1 MYRVRLILAALA
13 AFLLLATALAEAG
26 VTPSLLSSRGG
37 LTTITIAGTDKNS
50 PPIIQAP
57 DGTLHVA
64 IWRQDQ
70 WQARVW
76 MPQAAPSEKAEI
88 RDLKFRLKR
97 GEVLEELTSI
107 QQVSAGHIYRGRG
120 LTLRTYRAKPIPAR
134 PNEGLTRI
142 QLTPGVVWPKDG
154 AMEDRLSWRGFW
166 AAWSG
171 AIVAEHSGRHEF
183 RLKGEISK
191 VNLTVNRGP
200 VRVDDGAFA
209 LDLKAGEP
217 IPIRLEGFIENLGGL
232 AMEWT
237 PPLGPTEIVPASRLQ
252 PETKGSIKPASWEAA
267 DDFPIQAD
275 WRMAKVT
282 LPAPRGGSGSV
293 WARVQQ
299 PDGVWLHVEAVDG
312 RAEMPLP
319 DNPARAG
326 RLFPTS
332 WLAAGE
338 DGVTLLPGPDIIQA
352 PAPVQ
357 FAGPAPDPGL
367 DPDYLNW
374 EKALEVKSE
383 TEVQPLFSRSALRT
397 IYEPMAREAA
407 RQAGLSESVFC
418 RMIEVESGWDP
429 NAMSPVGAMGLGQ
442 LMPGTAFE
450 LGVDDPF
457 DPQQNLAGAAKYLAK
472 QYKRFGSYLLA
483 LAAYNA
489 GPGAVSRHG
498 GVPPYRETRRYVR
511 KILGSG

>member
-1 MYRVRLILAALA
+1 MVQRILAAIA
-13 AFLLLATALAEAG
+13 VNLLLACVHAKADVA
-26 VTPSLLSSRGG
+26 PSLLSSRGG
-37 LTTITIAGTDKNS
+37 LVTLTLPGPIDS
-50 PPIIQAP
+50 PAPLIQAP
-57 DGTLHVA
+57 DGALYLA
-64 IWRQDQ
+64 LRKGDQ
-70 WQARVW
+70 WQAKVW
-76 MPQAAPSEKAEI
+76 MPPAPVTKQAEI
-88 RDLKFRLKR
+88 LELPFKAVGPNGSSDLAVVK
-97 GEVLEELTSI
+97 
-107 QQVSAGHIYRGRG
+107 QVAAGHVFRGRG
-120 LTLRTYRAKPIPAR
+120 LTLRTYRDKPIAAR
-134 PNEGLTRI
+134 PNEGLIRS
-142 QLTPGVVWPKDG
+142 QLAPGLVWPKDG
-154 AMEDRLSWRGFW
+154 SMEDRLSWQGFW

-171 AIVAEHSGRHEF
+171 SIVAEHSGRHEF
-183 RLKGEISK
+183 KLRGEVSK
-191 VNLTVNRGP
+191 VALTVNRGP
-200 VRVDDGAFA
+200 VRVVAGVFS

-217 IPIRLEGFIENLGGL
+217 MPIRLEGFIEKVGGIAL
-232 AMEWT
+232 EWT
-237 PPLGPTEIVPASRLQ
+237 PPLGPTEVVPASRLQ
-252 PETKGSIKPASWEAA
+252 PESKGSIKPASWEAA
-267 DDFPIQAD
+267 DDFPVQAD

-319 DNPARAG
+319 DNPARSG

-357 FAGPAPDPGL
+357 FAGPAPDAGL

-383 TEVQPLFSRSALRT
+383 AEVQPLFSRSALRA

>member
-1 MYRVRLILAALA
+1 MKLILAALTP
-13 AFLLLATALAEAG
+13 FLLVQAAYSRGSAE
-26 VTPSLLSSRGG
+26 PNLLSSRGG
-37 LTTITIAGTDKNS
+37 LTRISVEGTRDS
-50 PPIIQAP
+50 APPIVEAP
-57 DGTLHVA
+57 DGSLHLT
-64 IWRQDQ
+64 IWRNEA
-70 WQARVW
+70 WQANIWV
-76 MPQAAPSEKAEI
+76 PPSAPNHH
-88 RDLKFRLKR
+88 DLLNEVKFRVKANDDFK
-97 GEVLEELTSI
+97 ELTSVK
-107 QQVSAGHIYRGRG
+107 QVSAGFVFRGRG
-120 LTLRTYRAKPIPAR
+120 LTLRTYRNKPAAAR
-134 PNEGLTRI
+134 PNEGLVRT
-142 QLTPGVVWPKDG
+142 QLAPGLVWPKDG
-154 AMEDRLSWRGFW
+154 AMEDRLSFQGFW

-171 AIVAEHSGRHEF
+171 SIVAEHSGRHEF
-183 RLKGEISK
+183 RLRGDVSK
-191 VNLTVNRGP
+191 VGLTVNRGP
-200 VRVDDGAFA
+200 VRVVDGAFS
-209 LDLKAGEP
+209 LELKAGEP
-217 IPIRLEGFIENLGGL
+217 MPIRLEGHIDRVGGIAL
-232 AMEWT
+232 EWA
-237 PPLGPTEIVPASRLQ
+237 PPVGPREVVPASRLQ
-252 PETKGSIKPASWEAA
+252 PETKGSIKPTPWQAA
-267 DDFPIQAD
+267 DDFPVQVD
-275 WRMAKVT
+275 WKGAMVS
-282 LPAPRGGSGSV
+282 LPAPMGGSGSV

-312 RAEMPLP
+312 KAEMPLP
-319 DNPARAG
+319 DNPARSG

-357 FAGPAPDPGL
+357 FAGPAPDAGL

-374 EKALEVKSE
+374 EKALEQKSE
-383 TEVQPLFSRSALRT
+383 TEVQVLTSRSALRAV
-397 IYEPMAREAA
+397 YEPMAREAA
-407 RQAGLSESVFC
+407 RKAGLNESIFC

-511 KILGSG
+511 KILG

>member
-1 MYRVRLILAALA
+1 MKTILAALTP
-13 AFLLLATALAEAG
+13 FLLLQAALSNVSAEPT
-26 VTPSLLSSRGG
+26 VLSSRGG
-37 LTTITIAGTDKNS
+37 LTRISIEGTQDS
-50 PPIIQAP
+50 AAPIVEAP
-57 DGTLHVA
+57 DGSLYLA
-64 IWRQDQ
+64 LWRNGA
-70 WQARVW
+70 WQANVFIPPS
-76 MPQAAPSEKAEI
+76 MVNGQASLNE
-88 RDLKFRLKR
+88 LKFKVKDSQGTKDLSLVK
-97 GEVLEELTSI
+97 
-107 QQVSAGHIYRGRG
+107 QVSAGFVFRGSG
-120 LTLRTYRAKPIPAR
+120 LTLRTYRNKPIATR
-134 PNEGLTRI
+134 PNEGLIRTQPSRG
-142 QLTPGVVWPKDG
+142 LVWPNDG
-154 AMEDRLSWRGFW
+154 AMENRLSWQGFW
-166 AAWSG
+166 AVWTGS
-171 AIVAEHSGRHEF
+171 IVAEHSGRHEF
-183 RLKGEISK
+183 RLKGDISK
-191 VNLTVNRGP
+191 VGLTVNRGP
-200 VRVDDGAFA
+200 VRVVDGAFS

-217 IPIRLEGFIENLGGL
+217 MPIRLEGLIEKVGGIAL
-232 AMEWT
+232 EWT
-237 PPLGPTEIVPASRLQ
+237 PPLGPTEAVPASRLQ
-252 PETKGSIKPASWEAA
+252 PETKGAIKPTSWQAP

-275 WRMAKVT
+275 WKGAKVL
-282 LPAPRGGSGSV
+282 LPAPKGGSGSV

-312 RAEMPLP
+312 KAEMPLP
-319 DNPARAG
+319 DNAARSG

-357 FAGPAPDPGL
+357 FAGPAPDAGL

-374 EKALEVKSE
+374 EKALEQKSE
-383 TEVQPLFSRSALRT
+383 TEVQVLTSRSALRAV
-397 IYEPMAREAA
+397 YEPMAREAA
-407 RQAGLSESVFC
+407 RNAGLNESIFC